1 MSYARGVSAISCTIA
16 GRPPGGIV
24 LTPTLKSR
32 MPIHECDPWRAR
44 YLREIVDPSELGI
57 PVDDTE
63 AFNLNPA
70 HRWVYDKLLVAKSQ
84 GLRCGSHDVAPL
96 SYPVFSKPVTN
107 LKDMGVG
114 TRVLLSER
122 DYREYCGVGDFWMK
136 LLTGEHVST
145 DFAVVKGDIAWCRH
159 TLGIAD
165 VAGTFDYWVMEERS
179 RPQLERYCRQWILA
193 NLAGYT
199 GMLNLESIGGC
210 IIEAHLRFCDQWPD
224 LYGRKWRDAVVRL
237 YQRGTWD
244 LIDQER
250 AEVYSVVLFGPHGRT
265 YAYPRPEAMAAYE
278 ATVGIS
284 SIQLTFFEDRP
295 PEAHAMPPGGFR
307 LAVINCFNLEVG
319 LRIRAA
325 LAREFGIPAGPY
337 RRRTSAASL
346 SASALN
352 AWL

>member
-1 MSYARGVSAISCTIA
+1 VSAISCTIP
-16 GRPPGGIV
+16 GRAPGGIA
-24 LTPTLKSR
+24 LAPTLKSR
-32 MPIHECDPWRAR
+32 MPIHQCDPWRAQ
-44 YLREIVDPSELGI
+44 YFREVVVPSGLGI
-57 PVDDTE
+57 PIDDTE

-70 HRWVYDKLLVAKSQ
+70 HRWVYDKLLIAKSQ
-84 GLRCGSHDVAPL
+84 GLECGSHDVAPTR
-96 SYPVFSKPVTN
+96 YPVFSKPVTN
-107 LKDMGVG
+107 LKGMGVG
-114 TRVLLSER
+114 TRVLFSER
-122 DYREYCGVGDFWMK
+122 DYHENCGVGDFWMK

-145 DFAVVKGDIAWCRH
+145 DFAVIKGDIAWCRH
-159 TLGIAD
+159 TLGIPD
-165 VAGTFDYWVMEERS
+165 VAGTFDYWVLEERP
-179 RPQLERYCRQWILA
+179 RPQLERYCRQWIRA

-199 GMLNLESIGGC
+199 GMLNLESIGGSV
-210 IIEAHLRFCDQWPD
+210 IEAHLRFSDQWPD
-224 LYGRKWRDAVVRL
+224 LYGRKWTDAVVRL

-265 YAYPRPEAMAAYE
+265 YAYPRPEAMAGYE

-307 LAVINCFNLEVG
+307 LAVINCFNLDVG

-337 RRRTSAASL
+337 RRRTSPASL